1 MRLRHSQRRGLTLA
15 EVIISTFLV
24 GILLTA
30 ALSSVGGALRS
41 TTSASTIAD
50 ASSLASML
58 LEEIV
63 ILPYEDPN
71 QTPSFGF
78 ESGESFSS
86 GTRVQADDLDD
97 FNGFSQSPPKLRNG
111 VLIPGFT
118 GWTWSVTVSPRSTPV
133 AMMVVTV
140 VVRAPDSRITTR
152 VACRTRN
159 AGALQPQGISQTL
172 VTWTGVSMQTGTS
185 SPVSGGVSL
194 VNHAADQ

>member
-1 MRLRHSQRRGLTLA
+1 MKLHHSSRRGLTLA
-15 EVIISTFLV
+15 EVVVSTFLV

-41 TTSASTIAD
+41 TAATATRSD
-50 ASSLASML
+50 ASSLANML

-63 ILPYEDPN
+63 IMPYEDPN

-78 ESGESFSS
+78 ESGESFAS
-86 GTRVQADDLDD
+86 GTRTLADDVDD
-97 FNGFSQSPPKLRNG
+97 FNGFSQSPPKDRNG
-111 VLIPGFT
+111 TPIPGYT
-118 GWTWSVTVSPRSTPV
+118 GWTWTVAVSASNNPF
-133 AMMVVTV
+133 AMMIVTV
-140 VVRAPDSRITTR
+140 VVTAPDAGVTKR

-159 AGALQPQGISQTL
+159 AGALQPQGINQTL
-172 VTWTGVSMQTGTS
+172 ITWTGVSMQSGTS